1 MKINEYIKGLENNG
15 FEVYEDNTNGD
26 VIKLIV
32 WYGDFKIARVILGN
46 NVRNLKLEGDTNL
59 PLQKLIDFLMR
70 TKSLID
76 TPDDVLFTEPKY
88 RVRLIGFNSQN
99 GKQYLTTEY
108 DNANPLGHK
117 FFACAL
123 RPGLKQE
130 FTMDDLNTIANKN
143 EFKDVPWIQDL
154 LRNIELVE
162 EEKWN

>member
-46 NVRNLKLEGDTNL
+46 NVRNLKLDGDTNL

-88 RVRLIGFNSQN
+88 RVRLVGFNSQN
-99 GKQYLTTEY
+99 GKQYLTTEN
-108 DNANPLGHK
+108 DNSNPLGHK
-117 FFACAL
+117 FFACA
-123 RPGLKQE
+123 PHKGLKQE
-130 FTMDDLNTIANKN
+130 FTLDELTAIANKR
-143 EFKDVPWIQDL
+143 EFKAVPWIQDL

-162 EEKWN
+162 DD

>member
-1 MKINEYIKGLENNG
+1 MKINKYIEELENNG

-26 VIKLIV
+26 VVKLIV

-46 NVRNLKLEGDTNL
+46 SVRKIKLDGNTNF
-59 PLQKLIDFLMR
+59 PLQKLIDLLMR

-88 RVRLIGFNSQN
+88 RVRLVGFNSQN
-99 GKQYLTTEY
+99 GKQYLTTEN
-108 DNANPLGHK
+108 DNSNPLGHK

-130 FTMDDLNTIANKN
+130 FTIDELNTIANKN
-143 EFKDVPWIQDL
+143 EFKAVPWIQDL

-162 EEKWN
+162 DE

>member
-46 NVRNLKLEGDTNL
+46 NVRNLKLDGATNL

-88 RVRLIGFNSQN
+88 RVRLVGFNSQN

-108 DNANPLGHK
+108 DDANPLGHK
-117 FFACAL
+117 FFACA
-123 RPGLKQE
+123 PHKGLKQE
-130 FTMDDLNTIANKN
+130 FTLDELTAIANKR
-143 EFKDVPWIQDL
+143 EFKAVPWIQDL
-154 LRNIELVE
+154 LRNAELVE
-162 EEKWN
+162 DE

>member
-46 NVRNLKLEGDTNL
+46 NVRNLKLDGDTNL

-88 RVRLIGFNSQN
+88 RVRLVGFNSQN

-108 DNANPLGHK
+108 DDVNPLGHK
-117 FFACAL
+117 FFACA
-123 RPGLKQE
+123 PHKGLKQE
-130 FTMDDLNTIANKN
+130 FTLDELTAIANKN
-143 EFKDVPWIQDL
+143 EFKAVPWIQDL
-154 LRNIELVE
+154 LRNTELVE
-162 EEKWN
+162 DE

>member
-46 NVRNLKLEGDTNL
+46 NVRNLKLDGDTNL

-88 RVRLIGFNSQN
+88 RVRLVGFNSQN

-108 DNANPLGHK
+108 DDANPLGHK
-117 FFACAL
+117 FFACA
-123 RPGLKQE
+123 PHKGLKQE
-130 FTMDDLNTIANKN
+130 FTLDELTAIANKR
-143 EFKDVPWIQDL
+143 EFKAVPWIQDL
-154 LRNIELVE
+154 LRNTELVE
-162 EEKWN
+162 DD

>member
-1 MKINEYIKGLENNG
+1 MKINKYIEGLENNG

-46 NVRNLKLEGDTNL
+46 NVRNLKLDGDTNL

-88 RVRLIGFNSQN
+88 RVRLVGFNSQN
-99 GKQYLTTEY
+99 GKQYLTTEN
-108 DNANPLGHK
+108 DNSNPLGHK

-130 FTMDDLNTIANKN
+130 FTMDELNAIANKN
-143 EFKDVPWIQDL
+143 EFKAVPWIQDL

-162 EEKWN
+162 DE

>member
-1 MKINEYIKGLENNG
+1 MKINKYIEELENNG

-46 NVRNLKLEGDTNL
+46 NVRNLKLDGDTNL

-76 TPDDVLFTEPKY
+76 TPDNVLFTEPKY
-88 RVRLIGFNSQN
+88 RVRLVGFNSQN
-99 GKQYLTTEY
+99 GKQYLTTEQ
-108 DNANPLGHK
+108 DNSNPLGHK

-123 RPGLKQE
+123 REGLKQE
-130 FTMDDLNTIANKN
+130 FTLDELTAIANKR
-143 EFKDVPWIQDL
+143 EFKAVPWIQDL

-162 EEKWN
+162 DD

>member
-1 MKINEYIKGLENNG
+1 MKIDEYIKVLENNG

-26 VIKLIV
+26 VIKLRV

-46 NVRNLKLEGDTNL
+46 NVRNLKLDGDTSL

-130 FTMDDLNTIANKN
+130 FTIDELNTIANKN
-143 EFKDVPWIQDL
+143 EFKAVPWIQDL
-154 LRNIELVE
+154 LRNTELVE
-162 EEKWN
+162 DE

>member
-46 NVRNLKLEGDTNL
+46 NVRNLKLDGDTNL

-88 RVRLIGFNSQN
+88 RVRLVGFNSQN

-108 DNANPLGHK
+108 DDANPLGHK
-117 FFACAL
+117 FFACA
-123 RPGLKQE
+123 PHKGLKQE
-130 FTMDDLNTIANKN
+130 FTLDELTAIANKR
-143 EFKDVPWIQDL
+143 EFKAVPWIQDL
-154 LRNIELVE
+154 LRNAELVE
-162 EEKWN
+162 DE

>member
-1 MKINEYIKGLENNG
+1 MKIDEYIKALENNG

-32 WYGDFKIARVILGN
+32 WYGDFKIAYVILGN
-46 NVRNLKLEGDTNL
+46 SVRNLKLEGDTNL
-59 PLQKLIDFLMR
+59 PLQKLIDLLMK

-88 RVRLIGFNSQN
+88 RVRLVGFNSQN
-99 GKQYLTTEY
+99 GKQYLTTEN
-108 DNANPLGHK
+108 DNSNPLGHK

-130 FTMDDLNTIANKN
+130 FTMDELNTIANKN
-143 EFKDVPWIQDL
+143 EFKAIPWIRDL
-154 LRNIELVE
+154 LRNIEKVE
-162 EEKWN
+162 DD

>member
-46 NVRNLKLEGDTNL
+46 NVRNLKLDGDTNL

-88 RVRLIGFNSQN
+88 RVRLVGFNSQN

-108 DNANPLGHK
+108 DDANPLGHK
-117 FFACAL
+117 FFACA
-123 RPGLKQE
+123 PHKGLKQE
-130 FTMDDLNTIANKN
+130 FTLDELTAIANKR
-143 EFKDVPWIQDL
+143 EFKAVPWIQDL
-154 LRNIELVE
+154 LRNTELVE
-162 EEKWN
+162 DE

>member
-1 MKINEYIKGLENNG
+1 MKINKYIDKLENDG

-46 NVRNLKLEGDTNL
+46 NVRNLKLDGDTNL

-99 GKQYLTTEY
+99 GKQYLTTEN
-108 DNANPLGHK
+108 DNSNPLGHK

-130 FTMDDLNTIANKN
+130 FTIDELNTIANKN
-143 EFKDVPWIQDL
+143 EFKAVPWIQDL
-154 LRNIELVE
+154 LRNIEPVE
-162 EEKWN
+162 DD

>member
-46 NVRNLKLEGDTNL
+46 NVRNIKLDGDTNL
-59 PLQKLIDFLMR
+59 PLQKLIDFLMI

-88 RVRLIGFNSQN
+88 RVRLVGFNSEN

-108 DNANPLGHK
+108 DDANPLGHK
-117 FFACAL
+117 FFACA
-123 RPGLKQE
+123 PHKGLKQE
-130 FTMDDLNTIANKN
+130 FTLDELTAIANKR
-143 EFKDVPWIQDL
+143 EFKAVPWIQDL
-154 LRNIELVE
+154 LRNTELVE
-162 EEKWN
+162 DE

>member
-1 MKINEYIKGLENNG
+1 MKIDEYIKGLENNG

-46 NVRNLKLEGDTNL
+46 NVRNLKLDGDTNL

-88 RVRLIGFNSQN
+88 RVRLVGFNSQN

-123 RPGLKQE
+123 RSDLKQE
-130 FTMDDLNTIANKN
+130 FTMNEINQLANSTR
-143 EFKDVPWIQDL
+143 FKAIPWIRDL
-154 LRNIELVE
+154 LRNIEKVE
-162 EEKWN
+162 DD

>member
-1 MKINEYIKGLENNG
+1 MKIDEYIKGLENNG

-46 NVRNLKLEGDTNL
+46 NVRNLKLDGDTNL

-76 TPDDVLFTEPKY
+76 TPDDILFTEPKY
-88 RVRLIGFNSQN
+88 RVRLVGFNSQN

-130 FTMDDLNTIANKN
+130 FTMDELNTIANKN
-143 EFKDVPWIQDL
+143 EFKAVPWIQDL

-162 EEKWN
+162 DE

>member
-1 MKINEYIKGLENNG
+1 MKINKYIEGLENNG
-15 FEVYEDNTNGD
+15 FEVYEDNTNSD

-46 NVRNLKLEGDTNL
+46 NVRNLKLDGDTSL

-88 RVRLIGFNSQN
+88 RVRLVGFNSQN
-99 GKQYLTTEY
+99 GKQYLTTEN
-108 DNANPLGHK
+108 DNSNPLGHK

-130 FTMDDLNTIANKN
+130 FTMDELNTIANKN
-143 EFKDVPWIQDL
+143 EFKAVPWIQDL
-154 LRNIELVE
+154 LRNTELVE
-162 EEKWN
+162 DE

>member
-1 MKINEYIKGLENNG
+1 MKIDEYIKGLENNG

-46 NVRNLKLEGDTNL
+46 NVRNLKLDGDTNL

-88 RVRLIGFNSQN
+88 RVRLVGFNSQN
-99 GKQYLTTEY
+99 GKQYLTTEN
-108 DNANPLGHK
+108 DNSNPLGHK

-130 FTMDDLNTIANKN
+130 FTMDELNAIANKN
-143 EFKDVPWIQDL
+143 EFKAVPWIQDL

-162 EEKWN
+162 DE

>member
-1 MKINEYIKGLENNG
+1 MKINKYIEGLENNG

-46 NVRNLKLEGDTNL
+46 NVRNLKLDGDTNL

-88 RVRLIGFNSQN
+88 RVRLVGFNSQN
-99 GKQYLTTEY
+99 GKQYLTTEN
-108 DNANPLGHK
+108 DNSNPLGHK

-123 RPGLKQE
+123 RPGVKQE
-130 FTMDDLNTIANKN
+130 FTLDELNTIANKN
-143 EFKDVPWIQDL
+143 EFKAVPWIQDL

-162 EEKWN
+162 DE

>member
-46 NVRNLKLEGDTNL
+46 NVRNLKLDGDTNL

-99 GKQYLTTEY
+99 GKQYLTTEN
-108 DNANPLGHK
+108 DNSNPLGHK

-123 RPGLKQE
+123 RQGLKQE
-130 FTMDDLNTIANKN
+130 FTMDEINTIANKN
-143 EFKDVPWIQDL
+143 EFKAVPWIQDL
-154 LRNIELVE
+154 LRNIEPVE
-162 EEKWN
+162 DDK